1 MPAVMTQAQLRSYIE
16 QALAPLACD
25 FSMDADGCLTLRV
38 FETQDERVHL
48 VVTGIKP
55 GRLTSADDL
64 VQMIEELRYELS
76 ATRLG
81 QADSA

>member
-1 MPAVMTQAQLRSYIE
+1 MTQAQLRSYIE

-38 FETQDERVHL
+38 FEAHDGRVHL

-55 GRLTSADDL
+55 GRLTSAGDL
-64 VQMIEELRYELS
+64 AQMLEELRYELS
-76 ATRLG
+76 ATHQG
-81 QADSA
+81 QTDNA

>member
-1 MPAVMTQAQLRSYIE
+1 MMTQAQLRSYIE

-25 FSMDADGCLTLRV
+25 FSVDADGCLTLRV
-38 FETQDERVHL
+38 FEAQDGRVHL

-55 GRLTSADDL
+55 GRLTSASDL
-64 VQMIEELRYELS
+64 AQMLEELRYELS